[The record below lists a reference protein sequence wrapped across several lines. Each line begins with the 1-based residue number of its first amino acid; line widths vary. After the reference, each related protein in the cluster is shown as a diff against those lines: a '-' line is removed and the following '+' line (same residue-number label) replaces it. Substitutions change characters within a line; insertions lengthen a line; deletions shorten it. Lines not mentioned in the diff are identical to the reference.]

1 MYLPPSKRLR
11 RSELAVPGSSEKMMA
26 KGAASAADFVF
37 LDLEDAVAPSAKAE
51 ARGKV
56 VTALNTLDW
65 GKKTRCVRI
74 NDVETEYCYNDII
87 EVVEGARENLDV
99 IMIPKVRHP
108 RDLHFVE
115 TLLNQL
121 ELKLKLK
128 KRIGLEVL
136 IEEVEG
142 LINVEQIARCSPRLE
157 ALILGMGDYSASQGM
172 DQKEIWGSKDYP
184 GDLWHYP
191 RYKVVIAA
199 RAAGIDAIDGPFA
212 DFRNAAGY
220 EIEARRGAIMGFVG
234 KWAIHPSQIE
244 PANKAHTPL
253 QADVDKARAMA
264 AAYAKALEQGLGSIA
279 LDGSLVDVATVR
291 AQSGILHRAD
301 LIGM

>member
-1 MYLPPSKRLR
+1 MHLPPSKRLR

-199 RAAGIDAIDGPFA
+199 RAAGMRCVVTRSAYTQNETFSGSDAVFDAIGDVGEERFSLDDLTTPGSFWLNPPLPRDA
-212 DFRNAAGY
+212 EGNWAAGS
-220 EIEARRGAIMGFVG
+220 APVQAGGAGGVD
-234 KWAIHPSQIE
+234 
-244 PANKAHTPL
+244 PL
-253 QADVDKARAMA
+253 
-264 AAYAKALEQGLGSIA
+264 
-279 LDGSLVDVATVR
+279 
-291 AQSGILHRAD
+291 
-301 LIGM
+301 

>member
-1 MYLPPSKRLR
+1 MHLPPSKRLR

-121 ELKLKLK
+121 ELKL
-128 KRIGLEVL
+128 
-136 IEEVEG
+136 
-142 LINVEQIARCSPRLE
+142 
-157 ALILGMGDYSASQGM
+157 
-172 DQKEIWGSKDYP
+172 
-184 GDLWHYP
+184 
-191 RYKVVIAA
+191 
-199 RAAGIDAIDGPFA
+199 
-212 DFRNAAGY
+212 
-220 EIEARRGAIMGFVG
+220 
-234 KWAIHPSQIE
+234 
-244 PANKAHTPL
+244 
-253 QADVDKARAMA
+253 
-264 AAYAKALEQGLGSIA
+264 
-279 LDGSLVDVATVR
+279 
-291 AQSGILHRAD
+291 
-301 LIGM
+301 